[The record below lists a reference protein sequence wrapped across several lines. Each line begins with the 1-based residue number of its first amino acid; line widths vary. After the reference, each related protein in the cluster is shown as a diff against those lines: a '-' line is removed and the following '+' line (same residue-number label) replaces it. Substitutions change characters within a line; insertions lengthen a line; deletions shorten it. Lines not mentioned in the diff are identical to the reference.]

1 MNARPTGL
9 APGRT
14 TALGLIAAVTA
25 GAALLAGCGSGS
37 NGNDGSGQARE
48 TVRMAIGSNP
58 SLDPAKAANQADAIA
73 LSGLYDTLVRLDA
86 KGQVVAGLA
95 SSWKATPTSV
105 AFVLRDD
112 VTCSDG
118 TKLTPS
124 AVAASLTRLVDP
136 ATAAPFVGA
145 SFGPNKVTATG
156 DDGAHR
162 VTVTTSGPWSQLLPG
177 LAMPWT
183 GIVCP
188 AGLKDPK
195 ALATG
200 SFGTG
205 PYVLESA
212 APGRR
217 FTLRHRDKYT
227 WGPQLGAGESGA
239 SPKTLQLN
247 VVANESTAVNMLVSD
262 KLDVALL
269 GGPDLKRVD
278 GDGGFSVQQRDGGTV
293 WLAFNERGTSMKD
306 EALRRGVAQAIDRA
320 AFADAATFGRGKVI
334 PSVVGP
340 TIQCFDATAGAE
352 VPKPDAAAARAA
364 LAKAGTVTI
373 IGTTQLGGGAGQE
386 YVQAALRDVGVDA
399 KLRNTDTATWSQTLA
414 GGKGD
419 WELSV
424 VPALNPA
431 GSIIIPISQT
441 TGEGPPKGT
450 NYGAAQNPEAG
461 AALGKAVTQVGQES
475 CAAWGQVQHALNARV
490 DVLPLSTLPL
500 SIVARK
506 GVSVLAPQ
514 GGLPDLGSIRVG

>member
-1 MNARPTGL
+1 V
-9 APGRT
+9 
-14 TALGLIAAVTA
+14 AAS
-25 GAALLAGCGSGS
+25 GAALLAGCGGSGS
-37 NGNDGSGQARE
+37 KTNGGGQTRT
-48 TVRMAIGSNP
+48 TVTMAIGSNP
-58 SLDPAKAANQADAIA
+58 SLDPAKAANQADAIV
-73 LSGLYDTLVRLDA
+73 LGGLYDTLVRLDA
-86 KGQVVAGLA
+86 KGRPVAGLA

-105 AFVLRDD
+105 AFTLRDD

-118 TKLTPS
+118 TKLTPT

-156 DDGAHR
+156 DDAAHR

-188 AGLKDPK
+188 AGLRDPK
-195 ALATG
+195 ALLTG

-205 PYVLESA
+205 PYVLQSA

-217 FTLRHRDKYT
+217 FTLKHRDAYK
-227 WGPQLGAGESGA
+227 WGPQLGVSTAGKPPRS
-239 SPKTLQLN
+239 LQLN
-247 VVANESTAVNMLVSD
+247 VVANESTAVNLLVSD

-278 GDGGFSVQQRDGGTV
+278 GQSGFTVTQRDGGTV
-293 WLAFNERGTSMKD
+293 WLAFNEQGTSMKD
-306 EALRRGVAQAIDRA
+306 QALRRGVAQAIDRA
-320 AFADAATFGRGKVI
+320 AFANAATFGRGKVI

-340 TIQCFDATAGAE
+340 SIQCFAASAGSA
-352 VPKPDAAAARAA
+352 VPQHDTAAARAA
-364 LAKAGTVTI
+364 LGKAGTVTI

-386 YVQAALRDVGVDA
+386 YVQAALRSVGVDA
-399 KLRNTDTATWSQTLA
+399 KLRNTDTATWSQTLTA
-414 GGKGD
+414 GKGN

-431 GSIIIPISQT
+431 GSIIIPISQA
-441 TGEGPPKGT
+441 TGAGPPKGT
-450 NYGAAQNPEAG
+450 NYGAAQNPQAT
-461 AALGKAVTQVGQES
+461 AALGKAVTQVGPAS
-475 CAAWGQVQHALNARV
+475 CAAWAQVQQALNARL

-500 SIVARK
+500 SVVTRK

-514 GGLPDLGSIRVG
+514 GGLPDLGTIRVQ